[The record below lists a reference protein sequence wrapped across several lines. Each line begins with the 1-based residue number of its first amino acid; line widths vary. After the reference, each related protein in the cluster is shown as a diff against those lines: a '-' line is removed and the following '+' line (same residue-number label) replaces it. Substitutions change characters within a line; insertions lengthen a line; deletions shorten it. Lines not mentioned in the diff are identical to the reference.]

1 MVNDGVI
8 MAKVDELEDLVEDIE
23 VKLVR
28 QLVSKTID
36 LFGDGTATLVVLVQ
50 ALARENKSGCSR
62 SLPDQTTSLSPPTE
76 MKLLSAAS
84 PSIPPQLSAPYP
96 PEA

>member
-50 ALARENKSGCSR
+50 EV
-62 SLPDQTTSLSPPTE
+62 QQE
-76 MKLLSAAS
+76 
-84 PSIPPQLSAPYP
+84 PYP
-96 PEA
+96 IILNLEFNVEFQQHWQGKTSPVAGT

>member
-8 MAKVDELEDLVEDIE
+8 MAKEDELEDSIEDIE

-36 LFGDGTATLVVLVQ
+36 LFGDGTTTLVVLVQ
-50 ALARENKSGCSR
+50 ENIKAMLR
-62 SLPDQTTSLSPPTE
+62 
-76 MKLLSAAS
+76 KY
-84 PSIPPQLSAPYP
+84 QLRQGPLINQQK
-96 PEA
+96 